1 MKKIVEL
8 LDVSFDFTS
17 SRGITKRILEGTNL
31 VINANE
37 FHLITGPSG
46 SGKTTLLQIIAALRN
61 PSSGIMEIFNQQI
74 TNGTSLTETFHF
86 RSKIGYL
93 FQTPYIPSNLTVE
106 EFLIIQSSLVGSTL
120 DVALNNTNK
129 VLERFDLLT
138 FSPKKPKELS
148 GGEKQR
154 IALASLLIRD
164 IDLLLLDEPTGSL
177 DIDNKK
183 IVWDMIKELRD
194 EKETAI
200 VVVSHN
206 KSISKFAD
214 YSYIL
219 NYGDL
224 QIQ

>member
-8 LDVSFDFTS
+8 KDVSFDFTS
-17 SRGITKRILEGTNL
+17 SRGIAKKILSNTNL
-31 VINANE
+31 VINKNE
-37 FHLITGPSG
+37 VHLITGPSG
-46 SGKTTLLQIIAALRN
+46 SGKTTFLQIIAALRT
-61 PSSGIMEIFNQQI
+61 PSSGTVEIFNQKI
-74 TNGTSLTETFHF
+74 VNDTPLAETSHF

-106 EFLIIQSSLVGSTL
+106 EFLVIQSSLVGSTL
-120 DVALNNTNK
+120 DAALNSTK
-129 VLERFDLLT
+129 EVLERFELQSFTL
-138 FSPKKPKELS
+138 KKPKELS

-154 IALASLLIRD
+154 IALASLLIRN

-200 VVVSHN
+200 VVVSHD
-206 KSISKFAD
+206 KSISKIAD

-224 QIQ
+224 QLV